1 MQEFFNIIL
10 VFSERIKEKLSLYKI
25 SNINPNV
32 NVRIPK
38 PITDKKKLYEKVR
51 KKYDERISNLVI
63 RYVKTLEANNLN
75 FPMFYS
81 NINTLKM
88 KLFSEK
94 EKQEIKKMNCRGA
107 YNTKNS
113 ELKFLNFDF
122 EDYIDHELLH
132 ASTSVFDKKNKTAYC
147 GFHLKND
154 TVDIGV
160 GINEGYT
167 QVINVRYFNKNS
179 SGYLFER
186 VAVNIIEEFLGESEM
201 LKLYSS
207 YNLDGLISELSKYFY
222 KDKVVKFIEDL
233 DIACNSHKNNNVSPI
248 ELKASLI
255 RIQNFLCAVLEKNLD
270 RAKIPYRQIMVNI
283 EKFKYNYVKLV
294 EAYLKFDINNV
305 SLNENNLEFKNR

>member
-10 VFSERIKEKLSLYKI
+10 VFSERIKEKLALYKI

-167 QVINVRYFNKNS
+167 QV
-179 SGYLFER
+179 
-186 VAVNIIEEFLGESEM
+186 LGESEM

-305 SLNENNLEFKNR
+305 SLSENNLGFKNR